1 MPLFKSWT
9 NGEGVFAIWKVEE
22 SNGQLRALLKGAFPY
37 DADISRMKAESRRSE
52 YLAVRVLLAEVCG
65 EEKEICHEPSGKP
78 FLADGSFHL
87 SISHTKGYVAIALHP
102 TREVGID
109 IERVS
114 GRVLKVADRFMSK
127 EELQGEKE
135 ALETYSGGAERSTL
149 YYMLLHWSAKE
160 TMFKLM
166 NQAEV
171 DFRNHLRVLP
181 FRLCSEGCFTG
192 CECRTSQAASYPVHY
207 MLHPDFVCTWSVI

>member
-9 NGEGVFAIWKVEE
+9 SGEGVFAIWKVEE

-109 IERVS
+109 IEQVS

-135 ALETYSGGAERSTL
+135 ALETYSGGAERSSCLSGFVRKDALPDASAVLRKRQAIRFITCFILILSVRGVLYSAFTL
-149 YYMLLHWSAKE
+149 LSPS
-160 TMFKLM
+160 
-166 NQAEV
+166 
-171 DFRNHLRVLP
+171 LR
-181 FRLCSEGCFTG
+181 
-192 CECRTSQAASYPVHY
+192 
-207 MLHPDFVCTWSVI
+207 